1 MPTPPMIRKT
11 LALPL
16 RIAPYSNTSHV
27 VTWLTEEGDRLSTV
41 VKGACRPRS
50 AFLGQYDL
58 FSTSELLYYPRD
70 REGLSIAREC
80 ALVEP
85 RTRMREDWRAF
96 AAASYVNHLLLHS
109 TMSGDPH
116 PALYRLATTI
126 FDHLNSHGARPQ
138 ALFWFELQWLGILGF
153 APELRQCTRCRKPAA
168 TPASGMRWGRDG
180 LVCPSCTNQGT
191 SPGSPPLRTTT
202 LPPDALAILRRWQ
215 HQPDIHVLV
224 TTQCSPRQV
233 LVFERILGTFVRY
246 HVETNPDARRIAI
259 DMIGKTTDTS
269 RR

>member
-1 MPTPPMIRKT
+1 MIRKT

-16 RIAPYSNTSHV
+16 RISPYSNTSHV
-27 VTWLTEEGDRLSTV
+27 VTWLTEEGDRLSSM

-96 AAASYVNHLLLHS
+96 AGASYANQLLLHS
-109 TMSGDPH
+109 AMSGDPH
-116 PALYRLATTI
+116 PALYRLATLF
-126 FDHLNSHGARPQ
+126 FDYLNTHGAKPQ
-138 ALFWFELQWLGILGF
+138 AIYWFELQWLGILGF
-153 APELRQCTRCRKPAA
+153 APELRQCTRCRKSAEIP
-168 TPASGMRWGRDG
+168 TTGMRWGRDG
-180 LVCPSCTNQGT
+180 VVCPACANRSTI
-191 SPGSPPLRTTT
+191 PGAPPLRTTA

-215 HQPDIHVLV
+215 SQPDVHVLV

-246 HVETNPDARRIAI
+246 HVETNSEARRIAI
-259 DMIGKTTDTS
+259 DMIGKSTVTS